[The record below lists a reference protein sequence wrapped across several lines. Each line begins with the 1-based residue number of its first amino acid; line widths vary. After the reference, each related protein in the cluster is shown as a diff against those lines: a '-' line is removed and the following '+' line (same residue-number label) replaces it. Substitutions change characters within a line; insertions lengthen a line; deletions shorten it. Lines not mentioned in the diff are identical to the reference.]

1 MKFVLFVGL
10 TTATSYTQLDESAPL
25 LELAQKTTIFWDTH
39 FYHELL
45 LTPHKWNSV
54 LSQTSANTSIAY
66 QTSPLRSE
74 ERIFVKPVELPKCS
88 SNDRVNIYFKMR
100 WNDENQWQ
108 LREELCGAVD
118 KLFVSGPDE
127 SIYISYDGQ
136 VAAKLVF
143 CADEQCEFYRR
154 PEVSSV
160 ADREQ
165 NDSIMIETPVL
176 DSHTSFPTLKVAVV
190 IVNLCIIRN

>member
-1 MKFVLFVGL
+1 
-10 TTATSYTQLDESAPL
+10 
-25 LELAQKTTIFWDTH
+25 
-39 FYHELL
+39 
-45 LTPHKWNSV
+45 
-54 LSQTSANTSIAY
+54 
-66 QTSPLRSE
+66 
-74 ERIFVKPVELPKCS
+74 
-88 SNDRVNIYFKMR
+88 MR

-108 LREELCGAVD
+108 LREELCGTVE
-118 KLFVSGPDE
+118 KLFVAGPDE

-136 VAAKLVF
+136 VEAKLVF

-160 ADREQ
+160 ADREK

-190 IVNLCIIRN
+190 IVNLCLIRQ